1 MKLFVPLFVTGLL
14 LLGACT
20 SQKTEHQEPAA
31 QKGSAQNESAEVAGG
46 EKPSAFDQGIT
57 DPKIAAGEE
66 VYERSCAGCHDS
78 GTGGA
83 PKPGVKEDWKDRIGL
98 GVEVLTKKSI
108 EGFEGKQGAMPP
120 RGGNAE
126 LTDGEVSNAV
136 RYMVARSN

>member
-1 MKLFVPLFVTGLL
+1 MKLFVTLSVTGLL

-20 SQKTEHQEPAA
+20 TQKTENQDPAA
-31 QKGSAQNESAEVAGG
+31 QNKPAQGESAEIAGG

-83 PKPGVKEDWKDRIGL
+83 PKPGVREDWKDRIPL
-98 GVEVLTKKSI
+98 GVVELTKKSI
-108 EGFEGKQGAMPP
+108 DGFEGKQGAMPP

-126 LTDGEVSNAV
+126 LTDEEVSNAV
-136 RYMVARSN
+136 LYMVARSK